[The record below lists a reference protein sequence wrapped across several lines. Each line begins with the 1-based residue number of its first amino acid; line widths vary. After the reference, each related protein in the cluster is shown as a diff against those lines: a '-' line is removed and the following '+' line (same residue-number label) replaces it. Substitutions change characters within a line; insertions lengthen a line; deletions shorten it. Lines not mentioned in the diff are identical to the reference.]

1 MSDATGSGGRGGG
14 KPPDPKRGPSPGS
27 GAGGGTERRKR
38 EHIET
43 VLGNDV
49 GAKGVTTGFERF
61 FFEHRALP
69 ELNLD
74 AVDLSMTLF
83 GRRLAAPLLISSM
96 TGGTAAARDINRR
109 LAEAAQAL
117 GIAMGLGSQRAA
129 IERPELAETFRV
141 RDVARD
147 VLLFANI
154 GAAQLN
160 LGYGVDQAR
169 RAVDMI
175 EADALFLHLNPL
187 QEAVQADGDRDW
199 ARLEDKIEAMVR
211 NLGVPVVAKEVG
223 NGISAAVAKMLA
235 DCGVAGIDVAGAGGT
250 SWSEVEAH
258 RAVDPFQRRVAHSF
272 AGWGIPTALAL
283 TEVRRAV
290 PGLPVFASGGLR
302 SGIDVAKAVRLGA
315 TLCGMAAPVLG
326 TATETADAVRD
337 RMAGVIAELRIAAF
351 CTGAADLDTL
361 CHATLRRTDD
371 WSVVEA

>member
-1 MSDATGSGGRGGG
+1 MNDSGSRRD
-14 KPPDPKRGPSPGS
+14 PPSGS
-27 GAGGGTERRKR
+27 SGGGTERRKR

-43 VLGNDV
+43 VLNADV

-69 ELNLD
+69 ELHLD
-74 AVDLSMTLF
+74 EIDLSLSLF

-96 TGGTAAARDINRR
+96 TGGTPKARDINRR

-129 IERPELAETFRV
+129 IERAELADTFRV
-141 RDVARD
+141 RDVAPD

-169 RAVDMI
+169 RAVEMI

-187 QEAVQADGDRDW
+187 QEAVQAGGDRDW
-199 ARLEDKIEAMVR
+199 RGLAEKIAALAPK
-211 NLGVPVVAKEVG
+211 LGVPVVVKEVG
-223 NGISAAVAKMLA
+223 NGISAEVAKALA
-235 DCGVAGIDVAGAGGT
+235 GCGIAGIDVAGAGGT

-258 RAVDPFQRRVAHSF
+258 RAADPFQRRVAHSF

-283 TEVRRAV
+283 NEVRRAV
-290 PGLPVFASGGLR
+290 PALPVFASGGLR
-302 SGIDVAKAVRLGA
+302 SGIDIAKAIRLGA
-315 TLCGMAAPVLG
+315 TLCGAAAPVLG
-326 TATETADAVRD
+326 TATETAAAVRD
-337 RMAGVIAELRIAAF
+337 RMAGLIAELRIAAF
-351 CTGAADLDTL
+351 CTGSADLAQL
-361 CHATLRRTDD
+361 RRATLRRTAD
-371 WSVVEA
+371 WSVVD